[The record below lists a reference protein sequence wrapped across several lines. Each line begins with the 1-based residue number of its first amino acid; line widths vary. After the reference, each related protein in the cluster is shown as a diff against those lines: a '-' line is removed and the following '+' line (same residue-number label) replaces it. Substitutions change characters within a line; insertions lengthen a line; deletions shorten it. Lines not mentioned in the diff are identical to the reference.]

1 MNKQYEGKTI
11 AVSGG
16 FDPVHTGHLDM
27 FEGAKAVVG
36 NTGTLLVLV
45 NNDEFLVRKKGKA
58 FMNLEERMRIVQAF
72 NVVDE
77 VVAVVDEDDT
87 VCKTLEKYRP
97 DIFANG
103 GDRTQDNIPEDII
116 CQKHNIEMLFNIGG
130 GKTQSSSDLL
140 REFNDR

>member
-1 MNKQYEGKTI
+1 MNEEHKGKTI

-16 FDPVHTGHLDM
+16 FDPVHKGHLDM
-27 FEGAKAVVG
+27 FEDAKSLVG
-36 NTGTLLVLV
+36 ETGTVLVLV

-58 FMNLEERMRIVQAF
+58 FMTLKERMRIVQAF
-72 NVVDE
+72 DVVDE
-77 VVAVVDEDDT
+77 VVAVIDEDDT

-103 GDRTQDNIPEDII
+103 GDRTQDNIPEEHI
-116 CQKHNIEMLFNIGG
+116 CQEYHIEMLFNIGG

-140 REFNDR
+140 QEFHDR